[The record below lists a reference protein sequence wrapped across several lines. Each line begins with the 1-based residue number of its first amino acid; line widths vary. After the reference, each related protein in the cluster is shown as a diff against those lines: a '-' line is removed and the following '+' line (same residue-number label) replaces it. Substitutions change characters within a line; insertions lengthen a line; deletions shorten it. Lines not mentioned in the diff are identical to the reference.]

1 MSSLVADLKHTQEF
15 LEGQRKLL
23 APDQFRVIVGKQSST
38 WCSRFRSSKI
48 SPSDCATVTGIL
60 VSGPWNEEQKGA
72 LGNALSESMMG
83 TEGPAPRRPAQEL
96 KSFPRYITPNDA
108 KVLRSDVHNMVKL
121 SCVVDRCVNLSLHL
135 PNTAT
140 VKHIVG
146 CMVEGAYIYIIEH
159 EWNLACMMES
169 CGWCAIDQCF
179 YNMRH
184 W

>member
-38 WCSRFRSSKI
+38 WCSRFRSSKL

-60 VSGPWNEEQKGA
+60 ASGPWNEEQKGA

-96 KSFPRYITPNDA
+96 KSFPCYITPNDA
-108 KVLRSDVHNMVKL
+108 KVLRSDVRNMVKL
-121 SCVVDRCVNLSLHL
+121 SCVVRGSLRQLVLAPSQHRHSEAHRWVHGGRC
-135 PNTAT
+135 
-140 VKHIVG
+140 I
-146 CMVEGAYIYIIEH
+146 YIYI
-159 EWNLACMMES
+159 
-169 CGWCAIDQCF
+169 
-179 YNMRH
+179 
-184 W
+184 